1 MQIQTNNV
9 QFEAGLIRRVNIG
22 GRKAS
27 FIKFNTGSK
36 RDVKALEGIETLW
49 GGKNLSGGIAE
60 EARILGKDAEIYGL
74 TLQDKDFRKVDS
86 SKVLGLVT
94 TGDIVKGQETELFKI
109 GTNPKYAYE
118 QKRSRRSIKHIALTM
133 LDNIKKMNGNS
144 GLFVNSAE
152 PQEVTF
158 LDKAGIKI
166 NKKI

>member
-9 QFEAGLIRRVNIG
+9 QFGAGLIRRVNIG
-22 GRKAS
+22 GKKAS
-27 FIKFNTGSK
+27 FIKFNTGAKS
-36 RDVKALEGIETLW
+36 DVKAIEDIKNLW
-49 GGKNLSGGIAE
+49 GGKNLSGAIAE
-60 EARILGKDAEIYGL
+60 EAEILGKNAQIYGL
-74 TLQDKDFRKVDS
+74 TLQDKNFRNVDS

-144 GLFVNSAE
+144 GLFVNRAE
-152 PQEVTF
+152 PQEVKF
-158 LDKAGIKI
+158 LEKSGVRF
-166 NKKI
+166 